1 MRRSSSFSGKAATE
15 LAGIFEVMMQ
25 QLTLLG
31 HTLPD
36 SATTL
41 TPQQLKIL
49 FTLDFIGEPTPMS
62 KLSAQL
68 GVTPGTLTKVA
79 GGLVGK
85 NFLARRRSPDDDRIV
100 KLSLTKEGRGMV
112 AAIRKY
118 RLKFFRD
125 ICESLSP
132 SERRMLIESHRH
144 IYETYRAILEAKEK
158 KGAGKS

>member
-79 GGLVGK
+79 CGLDDTTT
-85 NFLARRRSPDDDRIV
+85 LARSP
-100 KLSLTKEGRGMV
+100 LSLHD
-112 AAIRKY
+112 
-118 RLKFFRD
+118 RLD
-125 ICESLSP
+125 D
-132 SERRMLIESHRH
+132 
-144 IYETYRAILEAKEK
+144 
-158 KGAGKS
+158 